1 MKLISFIIP
10 CYGSENTITP
20 VINEIDEV
28 VSKNKN
34 YNYEIIAVNDKYP
47 DNVLTV
53 LKTIAE
59 ENKKVKVISL
69 AKNMNRPGALMF

>member
-34 YNYEIIAVNDKYP
+34 YNFRYYNSDK
-47 DNVLTV
+47 NI
-53 LKTIAE
+53 K
-59 ENKKVKVISL
+59 
-69 AKNMNRPGALMF
+69 GF